1 MTEDPTHYTESNAL
15 LAIIEGDTDTARQLV
30 VTAMLP
36 GERRALARQAQ
47 ALTDLCEQVDR
58 EYRAAH
64 GGCTAVRDCT
74 CPSVGYFYMGR
85 NKREPYGVCARH
97 CGGVIAEGFTVHEM
111 PEVKL

>member
-15 LAIIEGDTDTARQLV
+15 LALIEGDTDTARQLV

-47 ALTDLCEQVDR
+47 ALADLCERVDR
-58 EYRAAH
+58 EYSAAH
-64 GGCTAVRDCT
+64 NPCTAVRGCT
-74 CPSVGYFYMGR
+74 KPSVGYFYMRLGSR
-85 NKREPYGVCARH
+85 HVDGVCAQH
-97 CGGVIAEGFTVHEM
+97 CEGVVAEGFTVCEM